1 MKFFRI
7 TVAVALIASAMF
19 PLYLPVTATHTE
31 TKEYR
36 WFINKTKDQKPPPEH
51 EYSFIEKYDGY
62 YVDRKASNGD
72 KVIYLTFDAGY
83 ENENCG
89 KILDVMKK
97 HEVPSAWFILDNLL
111 YRNMDMINRLINE
124 GHEVCNHTAK
134 HPNMAKITDKELF
147 AENLTKLETL
157 YKEKTGLDMA
167 KYYRPPSGTFSELNM
182 RHAQEL
188 GYKTVFWSMAYADW
202 DNAKQPCVDAS
213 FARLMEHTHNGM
225 VLLLHPTSATNA
237 AILDRLIS
245 AWKAE
250 GYRFGTMEEL
260 CA

>member
-1 MKFFRI
+1 MKYKI
-7 TVAVALIASAMF
+7 TIAVALIASVLF
-19 PLYLPVTATHTE
+19 PLCLPVTATHTE

-36 WFINKTKDQKPPPEH
+36 WFINKTTDQKPPPEH
-51 EYSFIEKYDGY
+51 EYKFIEKYGGY
-62 YVDRKASNGD
+62 YVDRKAKGSD

-83 ENENCG
+83 ENGNCAL
-89 KILDVMKK
+89 ILDVMKK
-97 HEVPSAWFILDNLL
+97 HDVSSAWFILDNLL
-111 YRNMDMINRLINE
+111 YRNMDLIDRLIAE

-147 AENLTKLETL
+147 AENLAKLETL
-157 YKEKTGLDMA
+157 YKEKTGQDMA

-202 DNAKQPCVDAS
+202 DNNKQPCPDAS
-213 FARLMEHTHNGM
+213 FARIMQHTHNGM
-225 VLLLHPTSATNA
+225 ILLLHPTSATNA

-250 GYRFGTMEEL
+250 GYRFGTMAEL